1 MIPLFTNKNSP
12 VVMGIS
18 GAINHDAAVATVHEG
33 EILFAS
39 HAERYSKKK
48 NDPDLHH
55 ALIRDAIRYSG
66 TPDVIAWYEKPVL
79 KKLRQFRAGQY
90 DLAFDRQELPKN
102 YLKDYPQLK
111 NIPVKYQS
119 HHYTHA
125 ASGYFSSPFDDAV
138 VVVIDSIGEF
148 ETLSF
153 WRGKGKDLQRVYSQA
168 YPHSIGLFYS
178 AMTARLGL
186 KPQEDEYI
194 LMGMAAYGDP
204 HRKHQ
209 GKELIQH
216 IYDTFGIRHENGL
229 ATYTMQSSNVIH
241 FAENLH
247 RGCSWFLPELTTE
260 QDHFDLAAATQHVY
274 ELILREL
281 LYQAKQYYFS
291 ENIVLMGGC
300 ALNCSANSLIKDY
313 YKNIWIMPNPGDSGS
328 CIGVTQKYMKQR
340 IEWKSP
346 YLGHDISGEYP
357 TEAVLNNL
365 IKHPDG
371 VFGIASGRAEF
382 GPRALGNRTLT
393 ADPRGD
399 TIKDKVNEI
408 KKRQKFRPF
417 APMILEE
424 YVDEYFDGPTGPY
437 MQFVAKCKHPKE
449 FPAIVHKDGTSRV
462 QTVNKQQHPDLHD
475 LLTRFKDKTG
485 CPMLLNTSLNIKG
498 MPIVNDEQDA
508 FNFSKY
514 YQTLVFTSL
523 K

>member
-1 MIPLFTNKNSP
+1 
-12 VVMGIS
+12 
-18 GAINHDAAVATVHEG
+18 
-33 EILFAS
+33 
-39 HAERYSKKK
+39 
-48 NDPDLHH
+48 
-55 ALIRDAIRYSG
+55 
-66 TPDVIAWYEKPVL
+66 
-79 KKLRQFRAGQY
+79 
-90 DLAFDRQELPKN
+90 
-102 YLKDYPQLK
+102 
-111 NIPVKYQS
+111 
-119 HHYTHA
+119 
-125 ASGYFSSPFDDAV
+125 
-138 VVVIDSIGEF
+138 
-148 ETLSF
+148 
-153 WRGKGKDLQRVYSQA
+153 
-168 YPHSIGLFYS
+168 
-178 AMTARLGL
+178 MTSRLGL

-204 HRKHQ
+204 HRKHK

-247 RGCSWFLPELTTE
+247 RGCRWFLPELTTE

-281 LYQAKQYYFS
+281 LWKAKQHYFS
-291 ENIVLMGGC
+291 ENVVLMGGC

-340 IEWKSP
+340 IEWKTP
-346 YLGHDISGEYP
+346 YLGHDIPGEYP
-357 TEAVLNNL
+357 TEVVLNNL
-365 IKHPDG
+365 IKYPDS

-393 ADPRGD
+393 ADPRGNA
-399 TIKDKVNEI
+399 IKDKVNEI

-424 YVDEYFDGPTGPY
+424 DVNEYFDGPTGPY
-437 MQFVAKCKHPKE
+437 MQFVAKCKHPNE